1 MRNTDIL
8 LIVPLVWG
16 TYRGFYKGLIREV
29 TSLVA
34 IVIVF
39 YVSIK
44 FYAPFASFLNDHIHT
59 KLPRSYVSIAAFV
72 LLFLVLFVIV
82 YAVSIKLEK
91 MTESLHISLVNHLAG
106 GLFGLVKWAFMVSMV
121 ISLLAMFGDKADFT
135 FIKFNHTWTYN
146 HLQMIAPNML
156 PSLLGKN
163 P

>member
-16 TYRGFYKGLIREV
+16 TYRGFYHGLIREI

-34 IVIVF
+34 MVIVF

-44 FYAPFASFLNDHIHT
+44 FYAPFGSFLYSHIHT
-59 KLPRSYVSIAAFV
+59 KLSPAYISIAAFTI
-72 LLFLVLFVIV
+72 LFLLLFVIV
-82 YAVSIKLEK
+82 YAISIKIEK
-91 MTESLHISLVNHLAG
+91 MTEALHISLINHLAG
-106 GLFGLVKWAFMVSMV
+106 GLFGLAKWAFMVSVV
-121 ISLLAMFGDKADFT
+121 ISLMAMFGDKADFT

-146 HLQMIAPNML
+146 HIQMIAPNLM